1 MQFILGSVII
11 SKFGMKKR
19 ALLCT
24 VCLLC
29 SLLAIG
35 QTIMKNS
42 LVGVWKQEYS
52 LTSYSVYTA
61 SGIFTL
67 FLNDI
72 DVYGSE
78 GKPSY
83 YGIKNVNDTSWLLL
97 NHKRIN
103 ISGKFVNN
111 SHEKEVIWLDGDVIT
126 RITYK
131 KGEGINSHIDE
142 YSRLYRANVMPPKKN
157 MAPPRIIYIL
167 PPHFKGAAWIA
178 FNQVDGVQP
187 TYDSLGVPMLT
198 IPDNG
203 ILRTSLREDSYG
215 TANGLYS
222 ISLKDASAPS
232 GLQSYKVYDK
242 LDPVDS
248 TCCKADELIA
258 IMCGF
263 NQTSRPAINTIF
275 GMPIVGN
282 VMTIYIGYF
291 SQFDKHR
298 YSLGDNIY

>member
-1 MQFILGSVII
+1 
-11 SKFGMKKR
+11 MKKYT
-19 ALLCT
+19 AIVVIYLLCG
-24 VCLLC
+24 
-29 SLLAIG
+29 SLAIG
-35 QTIMKNS
+35 QPITKKSI
-42 LVGVWKQEYS
+42 VGIWNQENAPAPWF
-52 LTSYSVYTA
+52 VYTA
-61 SGIFTL
+61 SDIFAL
-67 FLNDI
+67 FLNDF
-72 DVYGSE
+72 DAYGCE

-83 YGIKNVNDTSWLLL
+83 YEIKNVNDTSWLLL
-97 NHKRIN
+97 NHKFIN
-103 ISGKFVNN
+103 VNGKCVKNF
-111 SHEKEVIWLDGDVIT
+111 HEKEVIWLDGDVIT

-131 KGEGINSHIDE
+131 RGEGINNHIDE
-142 YSRLYRANVMPPKKN
+142 YSRLYRANGMPPKKN
-157 MAPPRIIYIL
+157 MAPPRIKYIL

-187 TYDSLGVPMLT
+187 TYDSLGIPTLT

-222 ISLKDASAPS
+222 ISCKEALPHA

-242 LDPVDS
+242 FDSVDS

-275 GMPIVGN
+275 GVPIAGN

-291 SQFDKHR
+291 SEFDKHR
-298 YSLGDNIY
+298 YSLGE